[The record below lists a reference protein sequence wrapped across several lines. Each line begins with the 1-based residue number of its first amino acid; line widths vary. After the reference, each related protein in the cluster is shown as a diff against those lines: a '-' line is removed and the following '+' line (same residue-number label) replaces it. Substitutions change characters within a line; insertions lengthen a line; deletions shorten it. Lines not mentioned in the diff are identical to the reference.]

1 MNSSNQYFLKMFHNN
16 LVGMILTD
24 EEHVI
29 VDVNDHLL
37 ELTDMEST
45 DVIGKT
51 GIELGILNETF
62 VKEIWQQLLVNG
74 RVSGQELSFIS
85 KNNKIVDVLFSTEKL
100 ELENKTCWLTTLV
113 DISKRKETEKELS
126 DVYARITDGVV
137 AFDSNW
143 NYTYMNNSAGVMME
157 RDPVQMIGKNVWIE
171 FPHLAGSDIEQAY
184 FKAME
189 KQEVITLEQY
199 FAPYDIWYLHMIYP
213 SPNALS
219 VFFKDISSKKINE
232 QKIEESELRFRTLT
246 RNAPV
251 GIFETDAKGLTTYV
265 NETWMQFTGMQFEEA
280 LGEGWLNAVHPD
292 DKKKLITGWYNKSEK
307 SETSVSEYRLIDKK
321 GTEIWVNGNAVPV
334 IDDSGTVTGYIGTI
348 SNVSSI
354 KKSEQVLQERTE
366 QLKELSTHLQ
376 NIREEER
383 MNIAREIHDE
393 LGQQLTG
400 LKMDIAWL
408 MKKAGQDDPA
418 VKAKFVDTLS
428 LVDGTVK
435 SIRRIATELRP
446 SIIDDLGL
454 NAALEWLVSEFSERL
469 NIDIQFKNDFDDKNI
484 RPDISIGLFRILQES
499 LTNIAKHANANK
511 VLITVKKIDEAV
523 HLSVADDGVGFDN
536 NGGQRQRSFGLL
548 GIRERTYMLQGEY
561 EIFTEPGEGAK
572 IKVSI
577 PLR

>member
-1 MNSSNQYFLKMFHNN
+1 MC
-16 LVGMILTD
+16 LV
-24 EEHVI
+24 
-29 VDVNDHLL
+29 
-37 ELTDMEST
+37 
-45 DVIGKT
+45 KT

-292 DKKKLITGWYNKSEK
+292 DKKKID
-307 SETSVSEYRLIDKK
+307 YRL
-321 GTEIWVNGNAVPV
+321 V
-334 IDDSGTVTGYIGTI
+334 
-348 SNVSSI
+348 
-354 KKSEQVLQERTE
+354 Q
-366 QLKELSTHLQ
+366 
-376 NIREEER
+376 
-383 MNIAREIHDE
+383 
-393 LGQQLTG
+393 
-400 LKMDIAWL
+400 
-408 MKKAGQDDPA
+408 
-418 VKAKFVDTLS
+418 
-428 LVDGTVK
+428 
-435 SIRRIATELRP
+435 
-446 SIIDDLGL
+446 
-454 NAALEWLVSEFSERL
+454 
-469 NIDIQFKNDFDDKNI
+469 
-484 RPDISIGLFRILQES
+484 
-499 LTNIAKHANANK
+499 
-511 VLITVKKIDEAV
+511 
-523 HLSVADDGVGFDN
+523 
-536 NGGQRQRSFGLL
+536 
-548 GIRERTYMLQGEY
+548 
-561 EIFTEPGEGAK
+561 
-572 IKVSI
+572 
-577 PLR
+577 

>member
-1 MNSSNQYFLKMFHNN
+1 
-16 LVGMILTD
+16 MILTD

-29 VDVNDHLL
+29 IDVNDYLL

-62 VKEIWQQLLVNG
+62 VKAIWQQLLVNG
-74 RVSGQELSFIS
+74 RISGQELSFIS
-85 KNNKIVDVLFSTEKL
+85 KKNKPVDVLFSTEKL

-143 NYTYMNNSAGVMME
+143 NYTYMNNSAGVMMD

-171 FPHLAGSDIEQAY
+171 FPHLKGSEIEQAY

-189 KQEVITLEQY
+189 KQEAITLEQY

-219 VFFKDISSKKINE
+219 VFFKDVSSKKINE
-232 QKIEESELRFRTLT
+232 RKIEESELRFRTLT
-246 RNAPV
+246 RHAPV
-251 GIFETDAKGLTTYV
+251 GIFETDAAGLTTYV
-265 NETWMQFTGMQFEEA
+265 NETWMDFTGMSFNEA
-280 LGEGWLNAVHPD
+280 MGDGFLKAIHPED
-292 DKKKLITGWYNKSEK
+292 REQQIKNWENKTAKSEP
-307 SETSVSEYRLIDKK
+307 SFSEYRIIDKAGK
-321 GTEIWVNGNAVPV
+321 QRWINGNAIPV
-334 IDDSGTVTGYIGTI
+334 INETGIVTGYLGTI
-348 SNVSSI
+348 SDVSSI

-376 NIREEER
+376 NVREDER

-408 MKKAGQDDPA
+408 QKKAGQEDPA
-418 VKAKFVDTLS
+418 IKNKFEDTLR
-428 LVDGTVK
+428 LIDGTVR

-454 NAALEWLVSEFSERL
+454 NAALEWLVSEFSERM
-469 NIDIQFKNDFDDKNI
+469 NINIQYENDFDDKNVN
-484 RPDISIGLFRILQES
+484 PDISIGLFRILQES
-499 LTNIAKHANANK
+499 LTNIAKHANANR
-511 VLITVKKIDEAV
+511 VLIILKKVDEAL
-523 HLSVADDGVGFDN
+523 HFSVADDGVGFDN
-536 NGGQRQRSFGLL
+536 SGGQRQRSFGLL

-561 EIFTEPGEGAK
+561 EIFTEPGEGTK
-572 IKVSI
+572 IKVCI

>member
-292 DKKKLITGWYNKSEK
+292 DKKKID
-307 SETSVSEYRLIDKK
+307 YRL
-321 GTEIWVNGNAVPV
+321 V
-334 IDDSGTVTGYIGTI
+334 
-348 SNVSSI
+348 
-354 KKSEQVLQERTE
+354 Q
-366 QLKELSTHLQ
+366 
-376 NIREEER
+376 
-383 MNIAREIHDE
+383 
-393 LGQQLTG
+393 
-400 LKMDIAWL
+400 
-408 MKKAGQDDPA
+408 
-418 VKAKFVDTLS
+418 
-428 LVDGTVK
+428 
-435 SIRRIATELRP
+435 
-446 SIIDDLGL
+446 
-454 NAALEWLVSEFSERL
+454 
-469 NIDIQFKNDFDDKNI
+469 
-484 RPDISIGLFRILQES
+484 
-499 LTNIAKHANANK
+499 
-511 VLITVKKIDEAV
+511 
-523 HLSVADDGVGFDN
+523 
-536 NGGQRQRSFGLL
+536 
-548 GIRERTYMLQGEY
+548 
-561 EIFTEPGEGAK
+561 
-572 IKVSI
+572 
-577 PLR
+577 

>member
-1 MNSSNQYFLKMFHNN
+1 
-16 LVGMILTD
+16 MILTD